1 MKKIGM
7 CVIAL
12 MLSQSAL
19 ASGIPTCD
27 GANLSQNL
35 MSYMDQIKEYG
46 ETASRYSAQV
56 EQWAKEYKTQ
66 MDQYNQQMKDTAKPV
81 TDTISTAKNL
91 YDTGTSYYNYV
102 TSLGTQIAS
111 FNDYINNVVGNR
123 EAWENCALKQNCDLM
138 GIFETAENKLTSII
152 DTALKKNIKTA
163 EQLENAYSKV
173 ADQFNEDLQ
182 KCSGQNCAIEMN
194 ARATTE
200 LLRNQAKYN
209 KAMLDYINNQTT
221 KERQEQEKKLALK
234 KKSQNSLTN
243 SSKDITDGL
252 GDVLSK
258 ELGW

>member
-1 MKKIGM
+1 M

-12 MLSQSAL
+12 LLSQSAL

-81 TDTISTAKNL
+81 TDTISTAKKL

-102 TSLGTQIAS
+102 SSLGTQIAS
-111 FNDYINNVVGNR
+111 FNDYINIVVGNR
-123 EAWENCALKQNCDLM
+123 ETWENCALKQNCDLM
-138 GIFETAENKLTSII
+138 GILQTAENKLTTLI

-209 KAMLDYINNQTT
+209 KAMLDYINNKVTE
-221 KERQEQEKKLALK
+221 ERQEKERKLAEDKRAKAELK
-234 KKSQNSLTN
+234 G
-243 SSKDITDGL
+243 TDGVF
-252 GDVLSK
+252 GTSETFNTWYDF
-258 ELGW
+258 